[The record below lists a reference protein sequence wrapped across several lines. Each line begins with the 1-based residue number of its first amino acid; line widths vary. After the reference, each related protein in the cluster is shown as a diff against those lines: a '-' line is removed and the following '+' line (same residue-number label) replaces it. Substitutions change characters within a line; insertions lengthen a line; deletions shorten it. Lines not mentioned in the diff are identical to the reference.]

1 MQVVNRN
8 PVESARGDFLIRI
21 PASNTGDS
29 ILNLNESGTKPIDG
43 GYILG
48 FPVVTDDEG

>member
-1 MQVVNRN
+1 M
-8 PVESARGDFLIRI
+8 ESARGDFLIRI
-21 PASNTGDS
+21 PGES
-29 ILNLNESGTKPIDG
+29 ILNLNESGTKPSDG